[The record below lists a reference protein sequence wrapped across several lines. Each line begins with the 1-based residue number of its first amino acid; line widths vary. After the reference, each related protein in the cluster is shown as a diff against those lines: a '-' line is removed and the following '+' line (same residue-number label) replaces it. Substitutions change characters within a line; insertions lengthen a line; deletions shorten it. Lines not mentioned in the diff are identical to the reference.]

1 MGKKRGHPVPDPERK
16 RVASLFAQG
25 ITVLDAMDVC
35 VGIGLTSMYKFK
47 RQYDAVGHCDAGL
60 HGKPPKKYRTLRT
73 GHKMFLLMAIALSLT
88 PTARQWAEVLEE
100 EFGLDI
106 GEEAVRRDMH
116 ESGLTKVV
124 AAPMDERAFLPQHI
138 QSAAEW
144 ELLRPTLPA
153 KKIVW
158 IDETGKKPS
167 DMEPTEGWSPVNT
180 TCAPKQIGRSEGEN
194 SMFIAAMHEG
204 GVLSGTIACTNVN
217 VTGWLFERYLW
228 YVVIPQMKELGL
240 LYCCMDN
247 APPHRHAIIAVL
259 FRAAQLQVFFLPPY
273 RPWNNP
279 IEGLFNATLHICH
292 QIAGEIQA
300 NFVARFR
307 RALENHPA
315 STCKG
320 LVAKAGY
327 V

>member
-1 MGKKRGHPVPDPERK
+1 MGQSHSDRGGNASRHGPTGKSSAPQGIADWRLDGVGKKRGHPVPDPERK

-124 AAPMDERAFLPQHI
+124 AAPMDERAFLPHHI

-167 DMEPTEGWSPVNT
+167 DMEPVRLDIFAVHS
-180 TCAPKQIGRSEGEN
+180 
-194 SMFIAAMHEG
+194 
-204 GVLSGTIACTNVN
+204 
-217 VTGWLFERYLW
+217 FE
-228 YVVIPQMKELGL
+228 
-240 LYCCMDN
+240 
-247 APPHRHAIIAVL
+247 
-259 FRAAQLQVFFLPPY
+259 
-273 RPWNNP
+273 
-279 IEGLFNATLHICH
+279 TLC
-292 QIAGEIQA
+292 
-300 NFVARFR
+300 
-307 RALENHPA
+307 
-315 STCKG
+315 
-320 LVAKAGY
+320 
-327 V
+327 